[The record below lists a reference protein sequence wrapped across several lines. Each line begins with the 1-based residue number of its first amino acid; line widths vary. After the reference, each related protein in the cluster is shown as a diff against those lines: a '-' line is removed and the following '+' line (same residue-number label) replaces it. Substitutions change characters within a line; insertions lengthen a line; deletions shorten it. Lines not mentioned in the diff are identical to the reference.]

1 MVILDK
7 QRIYTNE
14 DIAAIENKQL
24 ADILACRT
32 PEAVESSI
40 TYARFLSK
48 TGLTNEN
55 YPLFIKVLEIGNHWV
70 IDALVGDRDPF
81 LFLSSIQPNAKIAEA
96 MFALLAERHPG
107 GIYPKTLSVI
117 LGVIQALYNS
127 PEDGYNIFPLTVSD
141 LNALGKHL
149 DKEKGQED
157 SLNRVILDV
166 LDKISQ
172 LEGLHPELRKM
183 EEVAIHASDIRNHFF
198 ADVKQMVDV
207 IPKVLL
213 VRMNY
218 QDFEVAPRE
227 EQEFTEETQESAGG
241 AGGGSASEA
250 GTGGET
256 SSGAGTEQQSS
267 GASGFEGREEAST
280 RAPREEDTAES
291 AETEQPEA
299 EEQQSAEEESSAEG
313 TDEAS
318 GETEA
323 DEDEEA
329 FPEEDEDEE
338 Q

>member
-14 DIAAIENKQL
+14 DIAAIENWQL

-32 PEAVESSI
+32 SEAVESSI

-81 LFLSSIQPNAKIAEA
+81 LFLSSIQPNNKIAEA

-117 LGVIQALYNS
+117 LGVVQALYNS

-157 SLNRVILDV
+157 SLNRVILDI

-198 ADVKQMVDV
+198 DDDKEMVDV

-227 EQEFTEETQESAGG
+227 EQEFTEESQESPGG
-241 AGGGSASEA
+241 AGANS
-250 GTGGET
+250 
-256 SSGAGTEQQSS
+256 
-267 GASGFEGREEAST
+267 
-280 RAPREEDTAES
+280 
-291 AETEQPEA
+291 
-299 EEQQSAEEESSAEG
+299 
-313 TDEAS
+313 
-318 GETEA
+318 
-323 DEDEEA
+323 
-329 FPEEDEDEE
+329 
-338 Q
+338 